1 MSATE
6 TGAEVR
12 VRKRRGIE
20 LLLLLIALGIAVG
33 SYAIVG
39 ITINE
44 ELGAEA
50 RVEEMPTQVAAYG
63 IGLALLVGAAHVIL
77 RAVAPYADPILL
89 PCVTMLNGIGL
100 AMIYRLD
107 MAAASDEI
115 AAGEALPR
123 GNAPVQLTWTALG
136 VVLFVVVLLVIR
148 DHRLLQ
154 RVTYTSLFAAIGLLL
169 LPLVPGLGVSFQ
181 GANIWIRVAGMSF
194 QPGEIA
200 KFCLIVFFA
209 GYLVVKKDALALAG
223 RRFLGLDLPRARDLG
238 PLLLAWAISLGI
250 LVFQRDLGSSLLFFG
265 AFVILLYVATER
277 PGWVVLG
284 VSLFLGGA
292 YFGYQVFSHVQV
304 RVQAWLDP
312 FGNPDDSFQI
322 IQALYGLAYGG
333 ILGRGLGQGHP
344 DLVPVAHSD
353 FIVAALGEEL
363 GLTGLMAL
371 ILLYAVV
378 VERGV
383 RTALIC
389 RDQFGKLLAVGFAAV
404 FALQVFVVV
413 GGVTKLIPLTGLTTP
428 FLSYGGSSLIANWAL
443 VALLLRISDYARR
456 PAAPVPAGPAEE
468 AMTQVVVRR

>member
-1 MSATE
+1 MSGSRADAT
-6 TGAEVR
+6 VR

-20 LLLLLIALGIAVG
+20 LVLLLIALGVAVG

-39 ITINE
+39 YTLTGE
-44 ELGAEA
+44 VPA
-50 RVEEMPTQVAAYG
+50 RIAAYG
-63 IGLALLVGAAHVIL
+63 AGLALLVGAAHVML
-77 RAVAPYADPILL
+77 RATAPYADPILL
-89 PCVTMLNGIGL
+89 PCVTLLNGIGL

-107 MAAASDEI
+107 LANATEELATGAE
-115 AAGEALPR
+115 LPR

-136 VVLFVVVLLVIR
+136 VVLFVGVLLLIR
-148 DHRLLQ
+148 DHRRLQ

-181 GANIWIRVAGMSF
+181 GANIWIRVGSLSF

-284 VSLFLGGA
+284 VGLFLGGA
-292 YFGYQVFSHVQV
+292 YAGYQLFTHVQI
-304 RVQAWLDP
+304 RVEAWLHPFADP
-312 FGNPDDSFQI
+312 DHSYQI

-333 ILGRGLGQGHP
+333 ILGRGWGRGHP

-353 FIVAALGEEL
+353 FIFAALGEEL

-371 ILLYAVV
+371 ILLYAVI

-383 RTALIC
+383 RTALVC

-428 FLSYGGSSLIANWAL
+428 FLSYGGSSLVANWAL

-456 PAAPVPAGPAEE
+456 PAPTVPAGPTEE